1 MHTQC
6 IHNELK
12 CKFGNIVAMQFDDD
26 DEIIEYKIKESQK
39 ENGRL
44 MISTSQRLRHQYSD
58 EQVTKVINR
67 LSRRRQRGNQYEK
80 QSSNITNITK
90 LEHVKSKVKENP
102 VNVYIK
108 KYEDESAE
116 KYYGNVLEVKK
127 QSP

>member
-1 MHTQC
+1 
-6 IHNELK
+6 
-12 CKFGNIVAMQFDDD
+12 MQFDDD

-80 QSSNITNITK
+80 QESNNMINISK
-90 LEHVKSKVKENP
+90 SEHVKTKLKENP
-102 VNVYIK
+102 INAYIK